1 MKFENDMIS
10 VKYSAATVLLDLT
23 ANEYCIEKVG
33 QLIKEKDL
41 FTLIKNELVI
51 AFARKITAKTL
62 NKMYLQRFRDLL
74 IGIVL
79 NVCCNVESEDVSKYM
94 LGLGALPILSK
105 ILVDSRHDW
114 PTNGAAL
121 AIL

>member
-1 MKFENDMIS
+1 MKVENDMIS

-62 NKMYLQRFRDLL
+62 NKVYLQRFRDLL

-79 NVCCNVESEDVSKYM
+79 NVC
-94 LGLGALPILSK
+94 
-105 ILVDSRHDW
+105 
-114 PTNGAAL
+114 
-121 AIL
+121 